1 MVGQNNVKYKYYRL
15 VNQDDKTKD
24 LSPLSMKL
32 HSITGEYSNDYI
44 KPVIKEGGNLL
55 SIILDESK
63 FKDHYSV
70 SLIIMPFLENE
81 FLQSTEKKL
90 ENLVKMYSIEA
101 IHFTEIFGRLK
112 ILKDKRYAFLEKYV
126 EIVKT
131 IPMACLSI
139 SKNKMKL
146 LQEMGKTSASEED
159 LFFSLFW
166 NSFERVI
173 SAFCDYNVFHIHFEQ
188 EDDLNTKKYRDIGI
202 RLFEKLYSGIN
213 QLYDR
218 YPEKYI
224 SICKN
229 PHFFSKQALLYSSL
243 SDLIA
248 YGGNKL
254 QHKIDNGIPEKKIM
268 IEYADLLK
276 LIRNVFK
283 NYSGLPS
290 EKLITMIN
298 NVQG

>member
-1 MVGQNNVKYKYYRL
+1 MAAHNQVKYKYYRL

-24 LSPLSMKL
+24 LSPLSTKL
-32 HSITGEYSNDYI
+32 HSITGWYSNDYI
-44 KPVIKEGGNLL
+44 KPVIKEGGDLL
-55 SIILDESK
+55 SIISDESK

-70 SLIIMPFLENE
+70 SLIIMPFLENK
-81 FLQSTEKKL
+81 FLQTTEQKL
-90 ENLVKMYSIEA
+90 MELIKLYSIEA
-101 IHFTEIFGRLK
+101 IHFSEIFGSKK
-112 ILKDKRYAFLEKYV
+112 ILKDKRNAFLEKYV

-131 IPMACLSI
+131 IPMSCLSI
-139 SKNKMKL
+139 SKNKDNL
-146 LQEMGKTSASEED
+146 LREMGITSASDEG

-173 SAFCDYNVFHIHFEQ
+173 SALSDYNVFHIHFEQ
-188 EDDLNTKKYRDIGI
+188 EYDLNPKKYRDIGL
-202 RLFEKLYSGIN
+202 RLFEKLYSGLD

-218 YPEKYI
+218 YPDKYI
-224 SICKN
+224 SICKH

-248 YGGNKL
+248 YAGNKL
-254 QHKIDNGIPEKKIM
+254 QYKIDSGIPENKIM
-268 IEYADLLK
+268 GEYLNLLK

-290 EKLITMIN
+290 KELITMVN